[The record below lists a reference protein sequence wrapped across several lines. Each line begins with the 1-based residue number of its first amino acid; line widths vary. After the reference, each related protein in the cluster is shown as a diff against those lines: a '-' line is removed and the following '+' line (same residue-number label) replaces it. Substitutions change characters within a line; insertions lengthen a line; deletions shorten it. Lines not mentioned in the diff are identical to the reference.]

1 MSSSFQII
9 IVLISGQVIM
19 SSVARYYHILYSS
32 TSNGP
37 SKSSKKI
44 LVPQSAYYDCEV
56 IMKRSSISF
65 SLPKNL
71 TNYLTVQQTKRDGNA
86 QTENVSITNSNEHF
100 L

>member
-19 SSVARYYHILYSS
+19 SSVATTTYY
-32 TSNGP
+32 TVPCRMGQV
-37 SKSSKKI
+37 KVVKKYW
-44 LVPQSAYYDCEV
+44 LHKPYTTNCEV

-65 SLPKNL
+65 SLPKIL

-86 QTENVSITNSNEHF
+86 QTENVSVTNSNEHF